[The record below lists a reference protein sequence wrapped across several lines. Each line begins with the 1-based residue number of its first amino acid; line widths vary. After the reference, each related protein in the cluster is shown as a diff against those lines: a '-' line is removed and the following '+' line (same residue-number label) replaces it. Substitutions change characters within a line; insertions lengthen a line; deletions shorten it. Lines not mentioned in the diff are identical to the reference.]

1 MLFNTISGS
10 NPPTIAISSFFSDIG
25 IMFHLNPSK
34 TCGFLLVYLGGLTCN
49 RALALKNEWLHPM
62 SA

>member
-34 TCGFLLVYLGGLTCN
+34 ACGFLLVYLGGLTCN
-49 RALALKNEWLHPM
+49 RALALKNE
-62 SA
+62 